1 MHKPVEHFNHVLS
14 PNFEF
19 PVSEEEENEEV
30 PDKISHLGHLGL
42 QSQKQK
48 YQEECP
54 ERGIHLQKLA
64 QNATIILQVC
74 TPTGAAPSF
83 PQYPTWR
90 SSRCRG

>member
-1 MHKPVEHFNHVLS
+1 MS
-14 PNFEF
+14 
-19 PVSEEEENEEV
+19 EEENEEV
-30 PDKISHLGHLGL
+30 LNEISRLLGHLNR

-48 YQEECP
+48 YQEEGP

-64 QNATIILQVC
+64 WDATIILQVC